1 MNSNKIKEFKKHLKL
16 TDFQRQVLVGILLG
30 DASLETQNKGRT
42 YRLKIEQSEKHIE
55 YLMHLYR
62 VFKGWCLSL
71 PHKRDVERNGKISV
85 NFAFS
90 TVSHGAFRFYAQQ
103 FYKNGKKKVPSL
115 IGKIFTS
122 VSLAYWFMDDG
133 SRKSRQ
139 SKGIIFNTQGFSK
152 EDVNI
157 LINLLKDRYD
167 LDAWLRKQKEG
178 YQIYTS
184 GKSFEVFKF
193 IVLPYV
199 VDNIKYK
206 LD

>member
-42 YRLKIEQSEKHIE
+42 YRLKLEQSERHSE
-55 YLMHLYR
+55 YLMHLYQL
-62 VFKGWCLSL
+62 FKEWCLSP
-71 PHKRDVERNGKISV
+71 PHKREVKRNSKISI

-103 FYKNGKKKVPSL
+103 FYKNGKKKVPAL
-115 IGKIFTS
+115 VGKIFTP

-133 SRKSRQ
+133 SRKSKQ
-139 SKGIIFNTQGFSK
+139 SKGIILNTQGFLK
-152 EDVNI
+152 EDINV
-157 LINLLKDRYD
+157 LINLLRDCYG
-167 LDAWLRKQKEG
+167 LDSWLRKQKEG
-178 YQIYTS
+178 YQIYVS
-184 GKSFEVFKF
+184 GKSFGAFKF

-199 VDNIKYK
+199 VDSMKYK
-206 LD
+206 LG